1 MLGKIEREWKIESIM
16 KRGNLS
22 IESRVNDEW
31 RYQICENAQIGNY
44 VKIELYLLEEDSVI
58 VPSQV
63 DGIEVKEI
71 GEYAFKGKK
80 IKEVKLPKTIDT
92 IGSHAFYDCRL
103 LEKIFITDY
112 LTEVADGAFKNCR
125 SLSFIDI
132 TMIQERYTCLKNLLS
147 EMNQRVT
154 CYMHRKIAD
163 VKLVFPAYL
172 HNYQENTMARI
183 INQETYG
190 AGAHYR
196 ETITKDGILYQEY
209 DKHFYLASN
218 VDEKEALYGIAL
230 SRLEYPYELR
240 EATKVKYETFI
251 KENWTAI
258 LDWLLKTEQIEEIK
272 WLGRYEEIGQEEMKE
287 MLEFLQSKE
296 EIELLSEM
304 MGINQERFGKK
315 KKSFLL

>member
-1 MLGKIEREWKIESIM
+1 MMR
-16 KRGNLS
+16 RGNLS
-22 IESRVNDEW
+22 VESRMNEDW
-31 RYQICENAQIGNY
+31 QYQICEHSQIGHFI
-44 VKIELYLLEEDSVI
+44 KIDCYLSEEDSVI
-58 VPSQV
+58 VPSQI
-63 DGIEVKEI
+63 DGLDVKEI
-71 GEYAFKGKK
+71 GKYAFKGKK
-80 IKEVKLPKTIDT
+80 IKEVKLPPTVDT

-112 LTEVADGAFKNCR
+112 LIEVADGAFKNCR
-125 SLSFIDI
+125 SLSLIHI
-132 TMIQERYTCLKNLLS
+132 TMLQERYTCLKNLLS
-147 EMNQRVT
+147 EMSQRVT
-154 CYMHRKIAD
+154 CYMSRKAGD

-172 HNYQENTMARI
+172 HNYQENTMARM

-196 ETITKDGILYQEY
+196 ETITRDGILYQEY

-230 SRLEYPYELR
+230 SRLEYPYALR
-240 EATKVKYETFI
+240 EENKIKYENFV
-251 KENWTAI
+251 KENWIAI
-258 LDWLLKTEQIEEIK
+258 IEWLLKTEQVEEIK

-315 KKSFLL
+315 KKSFTL